1 MMRSAGFFGQ
11 SITLSDGG
19 RCAVIKTAAQCARP
33 SPGAT
38 VLLTADGAS
47 IAVVGVVL
55 AEADGC
61 GEIVSIVSL
70 QADGTPV

>member
-1 MMRSAGFFGQ
+1 M
-11 SITLSDGG
+11 
-19 RCAVIKTAAQCARP
+19 
-33 SPGAT
+33 
-38 VLLTADGAS
+38 LLTADGAS
-47 IAVVGVVL
+47 IAVVGVEL